1 MSAIATALAAM
12 GHRVTGSD
20 LKVSPVTQRLVQQ
33 GIPVAVGHRSSNVGD
48 VDALTYSPAVADDN
62 PELEEARSRGIPVV
76 RRSATLAAIAATR
89 RTVAVAGTHGKTT
102 TSSMLSLVLVEAGLR
117 PSFLIGADVNEIG
130 TNAVWDTGAWLVLE
144 ADESYGTFT
153 ELRPEVAVVTNVEPD
168 HLDHYGTFDS
178 LRSAFAEFL
187 AGAGGTVVCADD
199 PVAADIGRAVGATSV
214 GISEAADYRLANLS
228 LARSAVGFDLV
239 GPAGSGGHL
248 EVSVPGIHNARNAAL
263 AAVAALGL
271 GVPMA
276 TVAAAMAR
284 FAGVP
289 RRFEFRGEVNGV
301 TFVDDYAH
309 LPTEV
314 RAALAAAR
322 AGGWERVIA
331 VFQPHRYT
339 RTAALHEEFG
349 TAFHDADAVVVTDVY
364 SAGEA
369 PIPGVSGRLV
379 VDAVTAR
386 DPGVPVSYAAGRDEL
401 LNRVGTLLRPG
412 DLCCTLGAGDLTTLP
427 DQLIAEPK
435 W

>member
-20 LKVSPVTQRLVQQ
+20 LKASPITQRLVEQ
-33 GIPVAVGHRSSNVGD
+33 GIPVAVGHRPSNVGD
-48 VDALTYSPAVADDN
+48 VDAVTYSPAVADDN
-62 PELEEARSRGIPVV
+62 PELQEARRRGIPVV
-76 RRSATLAAIAATR
+76 RRSVTLSAIAATR

-130 TNAVWDTGAWLVLE
+130 TNAVWDSGEWLVLE

-153 ELRPEVAVVTNVEPD
+153 DLRPEVAVVTNVEPD
-168 HLDHYGTFDS
+168 HLDHYGTFGS
-178 LRSAFAEFL
+178 LRAAFAAFV
-187 AGAGGTVVCADD
+187 AGSGSAVVCADD
-199 PVAADIGRAVGATSV
+199 PVVAEIGRTAGATSV
-214 GISEAADYRLANLS
+214 GTSGAADYRVAELS
-228 LARSAVGFDLV
+228 LSRSAVGFDLV
-239 GPAGSGGHL
+239 APGGPVGRL
-248 EVSVPGIHNARNAAL
+248 EVPVPGIHNARNAGL

-271 GVPMA
+271 GVPMT

-309 LPTEV
+309 LPTEI

-322 AGGWERVIA
+322 TGGWERVVA

-364 SAGEA
+364 GAGEA

-379 VDAVTAR
+379 VDAVATR

-401 LNRVGTLLRPG
+401 LSRVRGLLRPG

-427 DQLIAEPK
+427 DQLIAEPS